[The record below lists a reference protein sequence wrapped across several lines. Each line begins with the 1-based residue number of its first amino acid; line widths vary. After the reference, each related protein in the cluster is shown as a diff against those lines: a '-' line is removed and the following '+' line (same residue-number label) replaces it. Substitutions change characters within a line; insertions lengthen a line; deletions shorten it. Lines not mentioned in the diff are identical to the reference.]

1 MKLRFDTSDCSN
13 REFYNPTTGVSA
25 TRRSKASPVHGEHSF
40 ASTREARLR
49 AVQQNSPSFACKPK
63 LKGLDPIV
71 ATIVLIVIAV
81 SVAMIITNWQTWFL
95 PSYAENLGS
104 QSQTQLQCIRA
115 GVALDAIS
123 YNCSA
128 NCFPGV
134 THTLKATIR
143 NTGDISLPVYS
154 VYLQSRT
161 GDVFEFRINKT
172 LELDET
178 FDFTNATTS
187 SCAAINNSISRITL
201 VTPCTGVSSFDG
213 NAMTWIS
220 C

>member
-1 MKLRFDTSDCSN
+1 MKGF
-13 REFYNPTTGVSA
+13 
-25 TRRSKASPVHGEHSF
+25 
-40 ASTREARLR
+40 
-49 AVQQNSPSFACKPK
+49 
-63 LKGLDPIV
+63 DPIV

-95 PSYAENLGS
+95 PSYANNLGS
-104 QSQTQLQCIRA
+104 QSNTQLQCIRA

-128 NCFPGV
+128 SCLSGV
-134 THTLKATIR
+134 SHTLKATIR
-143 NTGDISLPVYS
+143 NTGDISLPIYS
-154 VYLQSRT
+154 IYLQGRT
-161 GDVFEFRINKT
+161 GDVFEFKMNKT
-172 LELDET
+172 LALDET

-187 SCAAINNSISRITL
+187 SCAALNNSISRVTI

-213 NAMTWIS
+213 SAIAWIA